1 MPKPVSIDDQNHAG
15 IDITISAS
23 YDWSVAIFITS
34 LESQESYLTL
44 RNLTLQ
50 TFLSITRDF
59 FRQHST
65 FARLYNAAASP
76 ASRLRSA
83 DSLAIIIG
91 FLEIHLLFL
100 LLVVLVTRA
109 EEIFRGLEQMRYDA
123 GKIIG
128 QTQLLEAGLKKIAS
142 DRGFQI
148 SGNKGSG
155 NCMFY
160 ALSEQLDLL
169 KGIQISHEA
178 LRQHIVQYL
187 KENPT
192 LVS

>member
-1 MPKPVSIDDQNHAG
+1 M
-15 IDITISAS
+15 
-23 YDWSVAIFITS
+23 
-34 LESQESYLTL
+34 
-44 RNLTLQ
+44 
-50 TFLSITRDF
+50 
-59 FRQHST
+59 
-65 FARLYNAAASP
+65 
-76 ASRLRSA
+76 
-83 DSLAIIIG
+83 
-91 FLEIHLLFL
+91 
-100 LLVVLVTRA
+100 VLVTRA

-128 QTQLLEAGLKKIAS
+128 QTQLLEAGLKKFAS

-160 ALSEQLDLL
+160 ALSEQLDLV